1 MGEEGSQVGQGK
13 SPKGETEIHGQV
25 PFRHHCGITAL
36 AVWTSYLLNNKTC
49 TSSSTYRNTNESASQ
64 FNREYRRFFDQPPIR
79 DTKALRE
86 GKVVAITA
94 A

>member
-1 MGEEGSQVGQGK
+1 LWHNGL
-13 SPKGETEIHGQV
+13 
-25 PFRHHCGITAL
+25 L

-49 TSSSTYRNTNESASQ
+49 TSSSTYRNTNDGASQ
-64 FNREYRRFFDQPPIR
+64 FNREYLRFFDQPPIR
-79 DTKALRE
+79 DTKALQE